1 MPPVLAASWLGTP
14 TLIHDAN
21 AVIGRAN
28 RFLAPRVT
36 AIATT
41 FPDVFSATPAL
52 AAKATLTGNPVRPAV
67 IAAATIPFPA
77 ALDPLHLLVFGGSQG
92 ARIMADIVPAA
103 IGRLDAGIRNRLSI
117 VQQAREEDMARVREA
132 YARLTVAA
140 EVAPFFTDLPA
151 RMAASHLVVS
161 RSGASTVAELAAIGR
176 PSILVP
182 LPHALDQ
189 DQFANAGVLEAAGAA
204 IRLVQSDF
212 TPERL
217 AAEIAALRGE
227 AAAPCRHGG
236 RGAIGRPARRRRSP
250 GRSGAEGGGN
260 QFEQVISAPSIRHG
274 RACFA
279 RYKCCHDEI
288 GVGGSMR
295 LPRDIG
301 PIHFIG
307 IGGIGMSGIAEV
319 LVNLGYKVQGS
330 DQSDGANVKRLRD
343 MGVAVA
349 VGHDGGNIAD
359 AKVVVVSSAIKRDN
373 PELAAARAQRI
384 PVVRRAEMLAELM
397 RLKSC
402 VAIAGTHG
410 KTTTTSMVAALL
422 DAGNFDPTVINGGII
437 NAYGTNARLGAGD
450 WMVVEADESDGTF
463 LKLPA
468 DIAIV
473 TNVDPEHLDHFGTF
487 DAVQDAFR
495 AFVENVP
502 FYGFSVM
509 CTDHA
514 VVQSLVGR
522 IEDHRIVTYGEN
534 PQADVRLLDV
544 SHAGGASLFTIL
556 FRDRAGQS
564 DHEIKN
570 LTLPMPGRH
579 NALNATAAVAV
590 AHALGIGDDVIRNAL
605 AGFGGVRRRFTRTG
619 IWNGVTIIDDYG
631 HHPVEIAAVLK
642 AARESTKGQVIA
654 VVQPHR
660 YTRLA
665 ALFEQFCTCFN
676 DADAVIV
683 APVYPAGEAPIEG
696 INRDS
701 LVQGLITRGHRNAVA
716 LDGPPQLAG
725 LIRDFARS
733 GDYVVCLGA
742 GSITQWAYALP
753 GELAAAA
760 S

>member
-1 MPPVLAASWLGTP
+1 
-14 TLIHDAN
+14 
-21 AVIGRAN
+21 
-28 RFLAPRVT
+28 
-36 AIATT
+36 
-41 FPDVFSATPAL
+41 
-52 AAKATLTGNPVRPAV
+52 
-67 IAAATIPFPA
+67 
-77 ALDPLHLLVFGGSQG
+77 
-92 ARIMADIVPAA
+92 
-103 IGRLDAGIRNRLSI
+103 
-117 VQQAREEDMARVREA
+117 
-132 YARLTVAA
+132 
-140 EVAPFFTDLPA
+140 
-151 RMAASHLVVS
+151 
-161 RSGASTVAELAAIGR
+161 
-176 PSILVP
+176 
-182 LPHALDQ
+182 
-189 DQFANAGVLEAAGAA
+189 
-204 IRLVQSDF
+204 
-212 TPERL
+212 
-217 AAEIAALRGE
+217 
-227 AAAPCRHGG
+227 
-236 RGAIGRPARRRRSP
+236 
-250 GRSGAEGGGN
+250 
-260 QFEQVISAPSIRHG
+260 
-274 RACFA
+274 
-279 RYKCCHDEI
+279 
-288 GVGGSMR
+288 MR

-330 DQSDGANVKRLRD
+330 DQSDSANVKRLRD

-349 VGHDGGNIAD
+349 VGHDAGNIGE

-373 PELAAARAQRI
+373 PELATARAQRI

-473 TNVDPEHLDHFGTF
+473 TNIDPEHLDHFKTF
-487 DAVQDAFR
+487 EAVQDAFR

-534 PQADVRLLDV
+534 PQADVRLLEV

-556 FRDRAGQS
+556 CRDRAGQS

-590 AHALGIGDDVIRNAL
+590 ARELGIGDDVIRNAL
-605 AGFGGVRRRFTRTG
+605 AAFGGVRRRFTRTG
-619 IWNGVTIIDDYG
+619 MWNGVTIIDDYG

-716 LDGPPQLAG
+716 LDGPAQLAG
-725 LIRDFARS
+725 LIRDYARS

-753 GELAAAA
+753 GELAAAN
-760 S
+760 